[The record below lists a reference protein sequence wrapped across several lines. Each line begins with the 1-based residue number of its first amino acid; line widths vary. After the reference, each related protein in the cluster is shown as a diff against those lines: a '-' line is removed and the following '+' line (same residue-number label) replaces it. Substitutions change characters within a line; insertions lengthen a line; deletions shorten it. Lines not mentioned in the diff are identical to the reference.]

1 MTGATMKRVLVVE
14 DDPVMQVSLRDGFSF
29 NGFDVL
35 VAGDGSEGLRLAQER
50 NVDVVVLDVMLPKM
64 SGLDVCKRLRN
75 AENDVPIIM
84 LTARGQE
91 EDKVSGLRCGA
102 DDYVTKPFSFLEL
115 LARIE
120 AVQRRRGGAVAI
132 DTYEFGDVALN
143 FKRYEATKGGQPI
156 ELSPLEFKMLKFFVE
171 RRQNIVTR
179 EQILEAVW
187 GTSGDSLT
195 RTVDV
200 HVAKIRK
207 KIEDVSEH
215 PKYIVTVYGAGYKF
229 LG

>member
-1 MTGATMKRVLVVE
+1 MKRILVVE
-14 DDPVMQVSLRDGFSF
+14 DDPVMQMSLRDGFSF
-29 NGFDVL
+29 NGFDVIA
-35 VAGDGSEGLRLAQER
+35 AGDGAEALRLAQER

-64 SGLDVCKRLRN
+64 SGIDVCKRLRN
-75 AENDVPIIM
+75 AESDVPIIM

-91 EDKVSGLRCGA
+91 EDKVAGLRCGA

-115 LARIE
+115 LARVE
-120 AVQRRRGGAVAI
+120 AVLRRRGGAGA
-132 DTYEFGDVALN
+132 DDHYAFGDVSVD
-143 FKRYEATKGGQPI
+143 FRTYEAAKGGRPLD
-156 ELSPLEFKMLKFFVE
+156 LSPLEFKMLKFFVD
-171 RRQNIVTR
+171 RRHNIVSR

-187 GTSGDSLT
+187 GSSSDSIT

-207 KIEDVSEH
+207 KIEDVPEH
-215 PKYIVTVYGAGYKF
+215 PKYIVTVYGSGYKF